1 MLEESRKG
9 NENTRAISVS
19 FDLCTIFETQ
29 DKTVKKDRIT
39 VFSGSFFPTEL
50 FLSHGI
56 SGINPSRSSLDHGDP
71 EIS

>member
-39 VFSGSFFPTEL
+39 VFRALFPTEV

-56 SGINPSRSSLDHGDP
+56 SDLTPVDQAWITV
-71 EIS
+71 IQK